1 MRVVAMQKPGT
12 DPLLKPRHGPG
23 HHRRRQAQTAGR
35 GGEALGFGHGGEDLH
50 RLKTVHPIIP

>member
-1 MRVVAMQKPGT
+1 MQKPGT